1 MAGARVYVYA
11 AHAIAH
17 ARTKMAGK
25 MATLGKRVPMLELV
39 FSMDMVFSRGVGRC
53 DGSRESVRRPCVC
66 VRVRSSEVSK
76 V

>member
-39 FSMDMVFSRGVGRC
+39 FSMDMWCSLEVLADAMAV
-53 DGSRESVRRPCVC
+53 ESPSD
-66 VRVRSSEVSK
+66 VRVSACV
-76 V
+76 